1 MEKDEIIRQLER
13 ENELLK
19 ARIGELEKL
28 IALY

>member
-19 ARIGELEKL
+19 SLIEELEKL
-28 IALY
+28 IAFY